1 MLVGTR
7 VVAGCDPFSAQ
18 SHGVIKK
25 SLKFNFGI
33 AKYIRVG
40 RSTSLILAQKLGKD
54 PLFIVGSKIHGFNV
68 DAQNI
73 SHACRVQPVLPC
85 RAIAVIIIVFP
96 VLHE

>member
-7 VVAGCDPFSAQ
+7 VVASCDPFSAQ

-54 PLFIVGSKIHGFNV
+54 PLFIVSKNSRL
-68 DAQNI
+68 Q
-73 SHACRVQPVLPC
+73 CRCPKHQPRSPRPASPALS
-85 RAIAVIIIVFP
+85 AIAVIIIVFP